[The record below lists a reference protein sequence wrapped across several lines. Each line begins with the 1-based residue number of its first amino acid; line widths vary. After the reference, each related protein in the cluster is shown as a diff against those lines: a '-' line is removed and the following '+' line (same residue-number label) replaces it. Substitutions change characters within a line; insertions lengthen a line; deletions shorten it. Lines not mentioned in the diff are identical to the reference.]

1 LSNPSGRPQV
11 VRLRLAKDYP
21 FAGVTGMT
29 PILCD
34 ADGKP
39 TGIPVQVSK
48 NWHKQANRSLL
59 YEGPW
64 FHGFAIVRLPPL
76 ATVDYQFALTYAR
89 WGGVPAASHAQL
101 CLIGWGWNQ
110 RWDQTAI
117 GSWGESI
124 CYEPEGI
131 QVRCMIDDVRP
142 LMVWSMADDK
152 AKKVKYDWTN
162 NVGGGDFLVYYDGAG
177 RYQAMAG
184 MRAAYTRAGPNL
196 AAASYAGKTADGKI
210 QVRVDVALPR
220 TDDLTRVYHRFRY
233 DVLAPVQFK
242 RLAFYQVGSDG
253 YHWHQYD
260 RAAQGDESGLIA
272 EWRPERGGER
282 YVRDR
287 FPLKGTV
294 PWISLHQ
301 GIPAD
306 HGKPVRGAWA
316 NRGLIVRS
324 WQARLGGRAASPHA
338 AMFGTNAGGTPSA
351 NLELSPPP
359 GVNQLQPGDFVEAEV
374 ELVIVPMSAEDY
386 YGPNQSF
393 RRALA
398 EGGNTWKPVFREAA
412 GNNLKV
418 RAINGEVP
426 HRYPLVVALGP
437 DGEAQVEVEGGA
449 GYVPITF
456 AGLDAGRDYDLW
468 RDDTRVDQSVHGND
482 FWQADIVG
490 AARSLERT
498 YNVQLSDQ
506 SEPPR
511 PVRLWLRRK

>member
-1 LSNPSGRPQV
+1 
-11 VRLRLAKDYP
+11 
-21 FAGVTGMT
+21 
-29 PILCD
+29 
-34 ADGKP
+34 
-39 TGIPVQVSK
+39 
-48 NWHKQANRSLL
+48 
-59 YEGPW
+59 
-64 FHGFAIVRLPPL
+64 
-76 ATVDYQFALTYAR
+76 
-89 WGGVPAASHAQL
+89 
-101 CLIGWGWNQ
+101 
-110 RWDQTAI
+110 
-117 GSWGESI
+117 
-124 CYEPEGI
+124 
-131 QVRCMIDDVRP
+131 
-142 LMVWSMADDK
+142 
-152 AKKVKYDWTN
+152 
-162 NVGGGDFLVYYDGAG
+162 
-177 RYQAMAG
+177 
-184 MRAAYTRAGPNL
+184 
-196 AAASYAGKTADGKI
+196 
-210 QVRVDVALPR
+210 
-220 TDDLTRVYHRFRY
+220 
-233 DVLAPVQFK
+233 
-242 RLAFYQVGSDG
+242 
-253 YHWHQYD
+253 
-260 RAAQGDESGLIA
+260 
-272 EWRPERGGER
+272 
-282 YVRDR
+282 
-287 FPLKGTV
+287 
-294 PWISLHQ
+294 
-301 GIPAD
+301 
-306 HGKPVRGAWA
+306 
-316 NRGLIVRS
+316 
-324 WQARLGGRAASPHA
+324 
-338 AMFGTNAGGTPSA
+338 MFGTNAGETPSA